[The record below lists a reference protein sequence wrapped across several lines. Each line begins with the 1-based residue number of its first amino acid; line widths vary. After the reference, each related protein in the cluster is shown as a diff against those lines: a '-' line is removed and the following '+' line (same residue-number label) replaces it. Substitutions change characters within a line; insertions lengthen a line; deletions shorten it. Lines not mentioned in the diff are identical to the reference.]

1 MKKWQKI
8 KELDKLKKSAIWKD
22 KELEIL
28 NYKFENYKKEK
39 KELYEKIYKNQ
50 LGIEL

>member
-1 MKKWQKI
+1 MKKGNTI
-8 KELDKLKKSAIWKD
+8 KQLDKLKTQAIWKE

-39 KELYEKIYKNQ
+39 KERYEKIYKNQ
-50 LGIEL
+50 LWIEL